1 MTSPRPIEGHEI
13 TFVVQGPVQIFDGRD
28 QPENATELCIS
39 SIRKYFPDSTILL
52 STWREQDLSG
62 LNFDELVEN
71 EDQGPLDYGPI
82 RGNINRQIVSTRNG
96 LQNVKTK
103 WAAKIRSDHFFQLDP
118 LFLAQYQEMRGL
130 IKDSGKLK
138 YFEEPICMCFH
149 NVLLRRAHYIS
160 DWFHFGLTK
169 DLLNLW
175 SIPLSGDIDA
185 SWYKNGL
192 PKSSSFMRPFLLPA
206 RGTQRLVPEQHIWI
220 SFQKKAGET
229 TCLPTDRNEAFPF
242 KMVVGHYRMARNIV
256 PVSRPDVGLRN
267 WKADAGNMPMDSLVA
282 SCQRLMLKGH
292 EAPAAVFYMPMIV
305 KHYFGFFDLKQKIL
319 SFPIITFIYQ
329 KSGRQFIWRKLKALA
344 PNRH

>member
-1 MTSPRPIEGHEI
+1 M
-13 TFVVQGPVQIFDGRD
+13 
-28 QPENATELCIS
+28 
-39 SIRKYFPDSTILL
+39 
-52 STWREQDLSG
+52 
-62 LNFDELVEN
+62 
-71 EDQGPLDYGPI
+71 
-82 RGNINRQIVSTRNG
+82 
-96 LQNVKTK
+96 
-103 WAAKIRSDHFFQLDP
+103 
-118 LFLAQYQEMRGL
+118 AQYQEMRGL
-130 IKDSGKLK
+130 IKDSRKLK
-138 YFEEPICMCFH
+138 YFEEPTCMCFH

-206 RGTQRLVPEQHIWI
+206 RETQRLVPEQHIWV

-229 TCLPTDRNEAFPF
+229 TCLPTDRNDAFPL

-256 PVSRPDVGLRN
+256 PVSRPDVGLKN

-292 EAPAAVFYMPMIV
+292 EAPAAVFYMLMIV

-329 KSGRQFIWRKLKALA
+329 KSGGQFIWRKLKALA